1 MAKGNRL
8 GDNLTDAL
16 IRLVQKVENTPEGGQ
31 FFSVTGRFEDVAR
44 PTTFRICTFT
54 GAWSKNQDKTIT
66 FKHGGGGTVVAT
78 NLFANLSAPASTA
91 HCAIHAEGTAWYLIS
106 AECE

>member
-16 IRLVQKVENTPEGGQ
+16 IRVVQKAENTPESGQ
-31 FFSVTGRFEDVAR
+31 TFSVTGRFEDVAR
-44 PTTFRICTFT
+44 PVTFRICTFT

-66 FKHGGGGTVVAT
+66 FRHGGGGTVVAT
-78 NLFANLSAPASTA
+78 NLMADIPAPASSGN
-91 HCAIHAEGTAWYLIS
+91 CAIHAEGTAWFLIS
-106 AECE
+106 AEC